1 MELDELKKQLQ
12 ALKEGEAGGQPPAA
26 GGEAEPPTGT
36 PPAGEAVPPV
46 TPPDM
51 PPPPNLDGTGEGA
64 PAGAGAAAP
73 YLTMDNFGKDF
84 GQWYGN
90 DAALGEILFD
100 QMRVMGVDTRAATEA
115 ALRNVL
121 EDVVNRSRMI
131 MQQLSYFISTFMQQT
146 NQMAAMG
153 AAVNNALAMTG
164 SPIPEVNVGNP
175 PPPEPDMSG
184 AGAPPPPAA
193 GGENNLPPPPEG
205 GAAGGD
211 NPPPPPAEGGAD
223 NPPPEG
229 GAAGGDNP
237 PPPPAE
243 GGESGGE
250 LPPPPDVEGTPS
262 DKTIKNVE
270 SPKYVVSDAQAKNI
284 YRGLHNA
291 ANAKKQ
297 QSTRKNTILDVVSM
311 GY

>member
-12 ALKEGEAGGQPPAA
+12 ALKEGEAGGQPPTA
-26 GGEAEPPTGT
+26 GGEAEPPTGM

-51 PPPPNLDGTGEGA
+51 PPPPNLGGAGEGA
-64 PAGAGAAAP
+64 PEGAAAP

-175 PPPEPDMSG
+175 PPSEPDMSG
-184 AGAPPPPAA
+184 AGAPPPAPAA
-193 GGENNLPPPPEG
+193 GGGEVPPPPEG
-205 GAAGGD
+205 GAGA
-211 NPPPPPAEGGAD
+211 PPSEESGEGELP
-223 NPPPEG
+223 PPPEG
-229 GAAGGDNP
+229 E
-237 PPPPAE
+237 E
-243 GGESGGE
+243 GGGE

-297 QSTRKNTILDVVSM
+297 QSTRRNTILDVVSM
-311 GY
+311 GC

>member
-36 PPAGEAVPPV
+36 PPTEEAVPPV

-51 PPPPNLDGTGEGA
+51 PPPPNLGGAGEGA
-64 PAGAGAAAP
+64 PEGAAAP

-175 PPPEPDMSG
+175 PPSEPDMSG
-184 AGAPPPPAA
+184 AGAPPPPPAA
-193 GGENNLPPPPEG
+193 GGGEVPPPPEG
-205 GAAGGD
+205 GAGA
-211 NPPPPPAEGGAD
+211 PPSEEGGEGELP
-223 NPPPEG
+223 PPPEG
-229 GAAGGDNP
+229 E
-237 PPPPAE
+237 E
-243 GGESGGE
+243 GGGE

-297 QSTRKNTILDVVSM
+297 QSTRRNTILDVVSM
-311 GY
+311 GC

>member
-1 MELDELKKQLQ
+1 MELDELKKRLQ
-12 ALKEGEAGGQPPAA
+12 ALKDDDTGGQPPVAD
-26 GGEAEPPTGT
+26 GGAEPPTGM
-36 PPAGEAVPPV
+36 PPTGEAVPPV
-46 TPPDM
+46 APPDM
-51 PPPPNLDGTGEGA
+51 PPAVGGAGE
-64 PAGAGAAAP
+64 GAAAP

-100 QMRVMGVDTRAATEA
+100 QMRAMGVDTRAATEA

-121 EDVVNRSRMI
+121 ADIVNRSRMI
-131 MQQLSYFISTFMQQT
+131 MQQLSYFVSTFMQQT

-175 PPPEPDMSG
+175 PPAEPDMGAMGG
-184 AGAPPPPAA
+184 AGELPPPPPAA
-193 GGENNLPPPPEG
+193 GGEDNLPPPPEG

-223 NPPPEG
+223 NPPPPSEG
-229 GAAGGDNP
+229 GAGDNP

-243 GGESGGE
+243 GGEGGGE
-250 LPPPPDVEGTPS
+250 LPPPPPEKGTPS
-262 DKTIKNVE
+262 DKTVKNIE
-270 SPKYVVSDAQAKNI
+270 SPKYVVSDAQAKDI

-291 ANAKKQ
+291 AAARKRND
-297 QSTRKNTILDVVSM
+297 TRKNTILDVVSM

>member
-12 ALKEGEAGGQPPAA
+12 ALKEGEAGGQPPTA
-26 GGEAEPPTGT
+26 GGEAEPPTGM

-51 PPPPNLDGTGEGA
+51 PPPPNLGGAGEGA
-64 PAGAGAAAP
+64 PEGAAAP

-175 PPPEPDMSG
+175 PPSEPDMSG
-184 AGAPPPPAA
+184 AGAPPPPPAA
-193 GGENNLPPPPEG
+193 GGGEVPPPPEG
-205 GAAGGD
+205 GAGA
-211 NPPPPPAEGGAD
+211 PPSEEGGEGELP
-223 NPPPEG
+223 PPPEG
-229 GAAGGDNP
+229 E
-237 PPPPAE
+237 E
-243 GGESGGE
+243 GGGE

-297 QSTRKNTILDVVSM
+297 QSTRRNTILDVVSM
-311 GY
+311 GC

>member
-26 GGEAEPPTGT
+26 GSEAEPPTGT

-46 TPPDM
+46 APPDM
-51 PPPPNLDGTGEGA
+51 PPPPNLDGAGEGA

-175 PPPEPDMSG
+175 PPSEPDMSG

-193 GGENNLPPPPEG
+193 GGEVPPPPEG
-205 GAAGGD
+205 GAGA
-211 NPPPPPAEGGAD
+211 PPPEEGGEGELP
-223 NPPPEG
+223 PPPEG
-229 GAAGGDNP
+229 E
-237 PPPPAE
+237 E
-243 GGESGGE
+243 GGGE

-311 GY
+311 GC

>member
-12 ALKEGEAGGQPPAA
+12 ALKEGDAGGQPPAA
-26 GGEAEPPTGT
+26 GSEAEPSTGT

-51 PPPPNLDGTGEGA
+51 PPPPNLDGAGGGA
-64 PAGAGAAAP
+64 PEGAAAP

-193 GGENNLPPPPEG
+193 GGEVPPPPEGGTGAPPSEEGSEGELPPPPEG
-205 GAAGGD
+205 E
-211 NPPPPPAEGGAD
+211 EG
-223 NPPPEG
+223 
-229 GAAGGDNP
+229 
-237 PPPPAE
+237 
-243 GGESGGE
+243 GGE